1 MNIQTA
7 TYRFH
12 GWQLFSLIA
21 ALVLVM
27 TALILALNPDLAEGT
42 RSAIRATART
52 SFALFLAAFT
62 ASAFAVLIPS
72 PLTQS
77 LVRERRFIGLAF
89 AFSHLVH
96 AILIIA
102 YGQLNPEFWPG
113 RTTIGNIPGSV
124 GYAFIILM
132 ALTSFKSTS
141 RMLGKKAWKGLH
153 VTGIWF
159 IAAVFT
165 YSNFK
170 RIPMS
175 AWYVLPFG
183 IIFSAVVVR
192 ILGKLAQATKR
203 SQAIQRR
210 RAQDSAMVS

>member
-1 MNIQTA
+1 MTVSIPR
-7 TYRFH
+7 YH
-12 GWQLFSLIA
+12 GWSLFGLLSL
-21 ALVLVM
+21 LVLLM
-27 TALILALNPDLAEGT
+27 TGLILVLNPDLLDAT
-42 RSAIRATART
+42 RMAIRATART

-62 ASAFAVLIPS
+62 ASAFAVLMPS
-72 PLTQS
+72 PFSKS

-96 AILIIA
+96 AVLIYS

-113 RTTIGNIPGSV
+113 RTSVGNIPGSV
-124 GYAFIILM
+124 GYLFILLM
-132 ALTSFKSTS
+132 ALTSFKSTA
-141 RMLGKKAWKGLH
+141 RMIGGRAWKVLH
-153 VTGIWF
+153 VTGLWV

-183 IIFSAVVVR
+183 LMCAAIALR
-192 ILGKLAQATKR
+192 LMGKN
-203 SQAIQRR
+203 
-210 RAQDSAMVS
+210 RAHA